1 MSNFTSAIAQQL
13 PPDFVTRLHV
23 LYPDRAE
30 AILQSFA
37 APKLTTFRANT
48 LKTTVDQLAFDLK
61 QAGFTTHMV
70 PGVSLAFVLDSPTQ
84 RALTE
89 HELYYKGHLYVQG
102 LSSMVPPL
110 LLAPQAGESVLDVAA
125 APGSK
130 TTQMAAM
137 MRNQGTI
144 IANDT
149 SSIRLLKL
157 KSNLE
162 TQGVTC
168 VNVFRGEGQDLAD
181 RFGEVF
187 DKVLVDVP
195 CSMEG
200 RFRLDKPKTLKT
212 WSVRAIKELSWRQ
225 KMLLKSAIGA
235 AEGGATI
242 VYSTCTLAPE
252 ENEGVI
258 DWMLH
263 TFPDQ
268 VELLP
273 IELPGVPFEPAV
285 LEWEGSRFDARVSMT
300 ARIIPSA
307 EWEGFFVAKIK
318 KLR

>member
-1 MSNFTSAIAQQL
+1 MSALTTQL
-13 PPDFVTRLHV
+13 PPDFISRLRV

-30 AILQSFA
+30 AILKSFA
-37 APKLTTFRANT
+37 TPKVTTFRANT
-48 LKTTVDQLAFDLK
+48 LKTTVDQLAFDLQ
-61 QAGFTTHMV
+61 QAGFTFHMV
-70 PGVSLAFVLDSPTQ
+70 PGVPLAFVLDSPSQ
-84 RALTE
+84 RELTE

-110 LLAPQAGESVLDVAA
+110 LLAPEAGESVLDVAA

-137 MRNQGTI
+137 MRNQGNI
-144 IANDT
+144 VANDT

-157 KSNLE
+157 KSNIE
-162 TQGVTC
+162 IQGVTC
-168 VNVFRGEGQDLAD
+168 VNVFRGEGQELAD
-181 RFGEVF
+181 RFGSVF

-235 AEGGATI
+235 AEPGATI

-258 DWMLH
+258 DWMLQ
-263 TFPDQ
+263 TFPGN
-268 VELLP
+268 VELQP
-273 IELPGVPFEPAV
+273 IELPGVPLEPGIE
-285 LEWEGSRFDARVSMT
+285 EWQGNTFDARVSMT
-300 ARIIPSA
+300 ARIVPTP

-318 KLR
+318 KIS